1 MKRIYGIIYL
11 FIFASTSAFCDTTF
25 VNSVINSILSSPG
38 NTTIPKTTKELVSE
52 KKTNENVYFTVKE
65 EELENCLKLGPVQTN
80 YKIEYWE
87 FEKSCDL
94 LLKNL
99 IQITAIKGGNTLYI
113 HPKDFECK
121 GAALK
126 GLAYKCH
133 K

>member
-1 MKRIYGIIYL
+1 MKTKYGILYL
-11 FIFASTSAFCDTTF
+11 FIFVSTSAFCDSTI
-25 VNSVINSILSSPG
+25 VNSIIRSILSSPG
-38 NTTIPKTTKELVSE
+38 DTTIPKTTQELVSE
-52 KKTNENVYFTVKE
+52 KKMKDNVYFTVKE
-65 EELENCLKLGPVQTN
+65 EDLKNCSKLGHVQTN

-87 FEKSCDL
+87 LEKSCDL

-126 GLAYKCH
+126 GLAYKCKH
-133 K
+133 